1 MEHTEERRNELPAM
15 RPDRDVEDRVRKVVK
30 EQAQLGVD
38 VDALE
43 LASDLYEA
51 GMTSRASVSVMLAL
65 ESEFGVEFP
74 DSMLRRDVFES
85 IEAIGAAVRQLV
97 AGR

>member
-1 MEHTEERRNELPAM
+1 MEYSEARRDESPAMLASIEERIRGVL
-15 RPDRDVEDRVRKVVK
+15 K

-38 VDALE
+38 ITALDS
-43 LASDLYEA
+43 AGDLYEA

-65 ESEFGVEFP
+65 ESEFNIEFP
-74 DSMLRRDVFES
+74 DSMLRRDVFQS
-85 IEAIGAAVRQLV
+85 IVAIAAAVEQLV

>member
-1 MEHTEERRNELPAM
+1 MEHSEERRGESPPV
-15 RPDRDVEDRVRKVVK
+15 RSDVEDRVRSVIK

-38 VDALE
+38 ADELE
-43 LASDLYEA
+43 PTSDLYEA

-65 ESEFGVEFP
+65 ESEFGIEFP

>member
-1 MEHTEERRNELPAM
+1 MMEYSQERRADSPAM
-15 RPDRDVEDRVRKVVK
+15 ASSVEDRIRRVLK

-38 VDALE
+38 AATLDA
-43 LASDLYEA
+43 AGDLYEA

-65 ESEFGVEFP
+65 ESEFEIEFP
-74 DSMLRRDVFES
+74 DSMLRRDVFQS
-85 IEAIGAAVRQLV
+85 IEAIAAAVEQLV

>member
-1 MEHTEERRNELPAM
+1 MEYSEERRGETPAM
-15 RPDRDVEDRVRKVVK
+15 RSNIEERIRSVLK

-38 VDALE
+38 VDG
-43 LASDLYEA
+43 LAAAGDLYEA

-65 ESEFGVEFP
+65 ESEFGIEFP
-74 DSMLRRDVFES
+74 DSMLRRDVFQS
-85 IEAIGAAVRQLV
+85 IEAIGAAVQQLV